1 MMNTKI
7 KFGRGL
13 HHRLGALLASVLFPL
28 FLSGC
33 DDGEFHVVADFF
45 ATGFY
50 RGDKLMYIADAADSD
65 LDSDVVIIEIHTGGG
80 PYSPIGFHLKLDF
93 EIIES
98 IAHKHGDS
106 CSEPKVLSGRK
117 NPYPPSFHNRF
128 LPGWVTYRY
137 NFLEHTL
144 SDLEVTTSLDWSE
157 EEPAGSSLKEH
168 FIVLTYSYIRYAQTC
183 TPLPEEEWK
192 ISRHVTE
199 LPALRAH
206 IEDITKK
213 YGNNKAKLVYHRLN
227 EVPWKEID
235 YLGFG
240 DPDPDTPILYLY
252 CDHPMI
258 KETQEL
264 TFTATF
270 TNGAV
275 HKSTIKIN

>member
-7 KFGRGL
+7 KLGRSL
-13 HHRLGALLASVLFPL
+13 HHRLVALLASVLFPL

-33 DDGEFHVVADFF
+33 DDDEFHVVADFF

-50 RGDKLMYIADAADSD
+50 RGDKLMYTSDA
-65 LDSDVVIIEIHTGGG
+65 LDSDSDFIIIKVRNDWRETDPTVVF
-80 PYSPIGFHLKLDF
+80 YFKSDF
-93 EIIES
+93 EVIES

-117 NPYPPSFHNRF
+117 NPFPPTFYPSWKPSN
-128 LPGWVTYRY
+128 VY

-227 EVPWKEID
+227 KVPWNEVD

-240 DPDPDTPILYLY
+240 DPERMPILYLY